1 MFLMPE
7 ALLKYLPGEDKL
19 HTLITAKNTEVELIT
34 TDQCLYESLGS
45 IKDRSEIDV
54 NLLVKL
60 LEVVTVKPHTEMMH
74 EDRKI
79 LTEERVLELRK
90 NIAEKNKK
98 DN

>member
-7 ALLKYLPGEDKL
+7 AILRYLSGEEKL

-45 IKDRSEIDV
+45 IMNRNEIDI

-60 LEVVTVKPHTEMMH
+60 LEVVTIKPHAEMMH

-79 LTEERVLELRK
+79 LTEERVEELRK
-90 NIAEKNKK
+90 SLSARKEGK
-98 DN
+98 